1 MTALKLPLTRASG
14 MLVRDEHGRDAGRD
28 AVAREARVRE
38 QLDGVAELARERHV
52 VVVQR
57 VDALERHV
65 VDVQVAVE
73 RERRED
79 RELGR
84 GVGAADVL
92 GRVGLGVAELLR
104 LGERVGVA
112 LRRRAPS
119 R

>member
-14 MLVRDEHGRDAGRD
+14 CSCGTSTGATRAAMPSPES
-28 AVAREARVRE
+28 ARVRE
-38 QLDGVAELARERHV
+38 QLDRVAELARERDV

-73 RERRED
+73 RERGED

-92 GRVGLGVAELLR
+92 GRVGLGVAELAAPR
-104 LGERVGVA
+104 RA
-112 LRRRAPS
+112 RRRSSARRAPS